1 MINEDVR
8 AILANGMW
16 DLATCANDEPNV
28 IPVAFKDV
36 TDDGKLVVGDVF
48 METTLANLQKNER
61 IAISAYDPKSLKGY
75 QVKGTAGYVTNGA
88 IVDDFKK
95 MVEDMFNGSV
105 TAKGALVITPQRVI
119 VATPGP
125 NNKQEL

>member
-1 MINEDVR
+1 M
-8 AILANGMW
+8 
-16 DLATCANDEPNV
+16 
-28 IPVAFKDV
+28 
-36 TDDGKLVVGDVF
+36 
-48 METTLANLQKNER
+48 
-61 IAISAYDPKSLKGY
+61 
-75 QVKGTAGYVTNGA
+75 TNGA

-119 VATPGP
+119 VTTPGP